1 MRHYIYILCSF
12 CIALA
17 TLSSCAIDDMF
28 NGKNDSESNGKI
40 VLNCSAVF
48 PGSTV
53 DTKTLGEATSTTIKS
68 LYLVIFDENG
78 NLLEIDKA
86 VPGTYNIPNDTFTP
100 DGNAENETVF
110 HVEVT
115 PSSSTKRIIHFV
127 ANYDV
132 IHANLG
138 AEYDVMNKMYTAN
151 GNDAY
156 WQRVEVPSLTDQTH
170 FTRIP
175 LIRNF
180 AKITLSIGPTAS
192 DFHITGYFLYNM
204 YNSGSVAPFNIN
216 TSIDASNRF
225 AQYYKSDGTQYKYSE
240 MISSATGSQHYTGCE
255 PGNVAISNPDV
266 SDETSAALWK
276 GPTEASYVYENT
288 YKPND
293 LNYPYIIIRGYKGS
307 TPMVRYYKADFSY
320 TLTDVSTNVKTTTHY
335 NLLRNYHYT
344 MQITK
349 VDSDGSTTLS
359 GAMNGL
365 PMNDILGAATS
376 ADINNISAS
385 QQHLYVNLTDEMVV
399 STAPIEIKYKNVINT
414 DPNYNTVDNDY
425 VINGAT
431 TEDIPVLISGLTG
444 EVVSSNNYSIAA
456 SNDDDGSNYRT
467 ITIIPN
473 APIPN
478 RVLKQ
483 VITITNQKGLS
494 RTVTLTL
501 RPPLVLGLSCTP
513 ETATSLNDDIDLK
526 LSIPANLSKYRF
538 PMEFNIE
545 SDKKNVYPNSSNAS
559 YAEMPVVVGKSIV
572 TGNTTK
578 NSYSF
583 KRIISFEEYEA
594 AASDANGNKVLD
606 CHFSLYKST
615 NGTTTFYV
623 KSGKYFDGVTYTQT
637 FTVNI

>member
-17 TLSSCAIDDMF
+17 TLSSCSLDEMF
-28 NGKNDSESNGKI
+28 DGKKDSESNGKI

-170 FTRIP
+170 FDKVP

-180 AKITLSIGPTAS
+180 LKITLQLSSSVTNFS
-192 DFHITGYFLYNM
+192 VTGYFLYNM
-204 YNSGSVAPFNIN
+204 NNSGSVAPFNIN
-216 TSIDASNRF
+216 TATTTANRF
-225 AQYYKSDGTQYKYSE
+225 ANYIDDSGNMRKYSYMHDTE
-240 MISSATGSQHYTGCE
+240 KYSGCE
-255 PGNVAISNPDV
+255 PGNVALDNP
-266 SDETSAALWK
+266 SLTSITWK
-276 GPTEASYVYENT
+276 DLTASPSSYVYEST

-293 LNYPYIIIRGYKGS
+293 TKYPCMIIRGRYGS
-307 TPMVRYYKADFSY
+307 NNETYYKADFSY
-320 TLTDVSTNVKTTTHY
+320 TKNNVTTHY
-335 NLLRNYHYT
+335 DLIRNFEYKII
-344 MQITK
+344 ITK
-349 VDSDGSTTLS
+349 VQGDGYPTVD
-359 GAMNGL
+359 AAINGL
-365 PMNDILGAATS
+365 PMNDLIGAATS
-376 ADINNISAS
+376 ADINNISANS
-385 QQHLYVNLTDEMVV
+385 QHLYVNTTDEMIVDDAH
-399 STAPIEIKYKNVINT
+399 TFTIAYKNVINT
-414 DPNYNTVDNDY
+414 DKPSEPNYNGVNNNVKT
-425 VINGAT
+425 AT
-431 TEDIPVLISGLTG
+431 ETTNPITITGLTG
-444 EVVSSNNYSIAA
+444 DVGTGVVSSADETSGTYTQ
-456 SNDDDGSNYRT
+456 YRT
-467 ITIIPN
+467 ITFTPN
-473 APIPN
+473 AIQPG

-483 VITITNQKGLS
+483 TITITNAAGLA

-501 RPPLVLGLSCTP
+501 RKPLELNLACTP
-513 ETATSLNDDIDLK
+513 TTVSSSATDIDLT
-526 LSIPANLSKYRF
+526 LTIPAGLTKYRF
-538 PMEFNIE
+538 PMDFYIE
-545 SDKKNVYPNSSNAS
+545 SDKNNVYPNSTVAT
-559 YAEMPVVVGKSIV
+559 YAEMPVVTGTSL
-572 TGNTTK
+572 TGNGL

-583 KRIISFEEYEA
+583 KRTITFEEYDA
-594 AASDANGNKVLD
+594 ATTSAEGTKTFD
-606 CHFSLYKST
+606 CHFLAYKGGTNVST
-615 NGTTTFYV
+615 KFYV
-623 KSGKYFDGVTYTQT
+623 KTNQYFKDVTVQSPA
-637 FTVNI
+637 FTVNF